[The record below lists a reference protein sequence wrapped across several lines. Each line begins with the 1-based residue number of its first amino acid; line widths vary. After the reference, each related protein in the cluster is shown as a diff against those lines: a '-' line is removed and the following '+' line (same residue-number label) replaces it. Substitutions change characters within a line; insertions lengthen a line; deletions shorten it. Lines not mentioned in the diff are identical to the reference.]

1 MSNWARYYFP
11 LQNARILAMQMMIV
25 VTMNTSTMM
34 AMAVMRMIY
43 FFILKPP
50 PGLLQWCLHN
60 NKDAIKSPRSATSLT
75 LAIVDFVVLM
85 NTFLQSTIALAVATR
100 IKL

>member
-1 MSNWARYYFP
+1 MSNWARDYF
-11 LQNARILAMQMMIV
+11 LLKQCDANDDCCHDENIDYGGNGSDENGL
-25 VTMNTSTMM
+25 
-34 AMAVMRMIY
+34 
-43 FFILKPP
+43 FFILKTP

-60 NKDAIKSPRSATSLT
+60 NKDVIKPPRSATSLT

-85 NTFLQSTIALAVATR
+85 NTFLQSTIAFAVATR

>member
-1 MSNWARYYFP
+1 MSYLCTQHSFFSDLKKELLPPQERAH
-11 LQNARILAMQMMIV
+11 
-25 VTMNTSTMM
+25 TSNDGNGSDENDLL
-34 AMAVMRMIY
+34 
-43 FFILKPP
+43 FILKPP

-60 NKDAIKSPRSATSLT
+60 NKDVIKPPRSATSLT